1 MVVKLLK
8 DKNKSKNKKRNTF
21 RKVVRVFARI
31 AVFAIVIAIILS
43 IVFLSGVFSVKSID
57 VTIDGVNQDGESL
70 QISEI
75 ESLSGLAIGQNLF
88 EVARGR
94 IKESILKNPYVDS
107 VDVKKHLNGTVTID
121 VEEREIKYLINYA
134 GSYIYIDNKGNI
146 LELSSEKKEVPLIL
160 GASTDFTSLAVGSSE
175 NRVTRLNDE
184 DLEKL
189 DVVNNIMEISKSN
202 DVDALISGIDI
213 TNDKNYIVYLD
224 SEGKTVYLG
233 DCSNLN
239 TRILYMKSIIKQE
252 SGKQGEI
259 FLNVDL
265 ESEYPYF
272 RESV

>member
-8 DKNKSKNKKRNTF
+8 EKNKSKNKKRNTF

-57 VTIDGVNQDGESL
+57 VTINGVNQDGQSL

-75 ESLSGLAIGQNLF
+75 ESLSGLSVGQNLF

-94 IKESILKNPYVDS
+94 IKESILKNSYVDS
-107 VDVKKHLNGTVTID
+107 VNVEKHLNGTVTID

-146 LELSSEKKEVPLIL
+146 LELSSEKKEVPVIL

-202 DVDALISGIDI
+202 DVDALISRIDI

-252 SGKQGEI
+252 AGKQGEI